1 MTSVIN
7 FRMQRESKTMLQI
20 HFTGHQI
27 RLLDLQRLI
36 MEKKQ
41 LKQGMDFDL
50 IIMEADN
57 TDKIFS
63 GDDTYIPK
71 NSSVVVKRV
80 PKAKG
85 TGLLSRLKGDAAYVS
100 HLLAPSAPLP
110 YLCVLLRIH
119 PYTCASA

>member
-1 MTSVIN
+1 
-7 FRMQRESKTMLQI
+7 
-20 HFTGHQI
+20 
-27 RLLDLQRLI
+27 

-85 TGLLSRLKGDAAYVS
+85 TGLLSRLKGDAAYVP
-100 HLLAPSAPLP
+100 HLLSPSAPLP
-110 YLCVLLRIH
+110 YLFMCIVAYH